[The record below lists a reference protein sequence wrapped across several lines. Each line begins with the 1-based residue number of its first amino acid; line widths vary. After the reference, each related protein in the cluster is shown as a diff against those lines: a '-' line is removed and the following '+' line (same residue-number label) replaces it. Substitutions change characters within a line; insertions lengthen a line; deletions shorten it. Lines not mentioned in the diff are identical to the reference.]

1 MALYTFI
8 PWKWTSH
15 ICKEHSFHQKV
26 FFNLEGKMEMEQG
39 NNYRKEIYTS
49 SSLFVGKTIRD
60 TKVDSGMDR
69 KQGSQIPSFLCL
81 SLLPI
86 NTRISF
92 KVEYMVWMAITK
104 PIIYVWGKVYISYS
118 GTFAYLTCSILT
130 HSCFTQIHI
139 YIWFIYSYDKRIKI
153 D

>member
-1 MALYTFI
+1 MALYAFL

-15 ICKEHSFHQKV
+15 ICREHSFHQKV

-39 NNYRKEIYTS
+39 NSYRKEIYTS
-49 SSLFVGKTIRD
+49 SLFVGKRIRD

-86 NTRISF
+86 NMRISF
-92 KVEYMVWMAITK
+92 KVEYMVWMVCITK
-104 PIIYVWGKVYISYS
+104 STIYVWGKVYISYS
-118 GTFAYLTCSILT
+118 GIFASLTCSTLT
-130 HSCFTQIHI
+130 RSCALHRYT
-139 YIWFIYSYDKRIKI
+139 FISFLFIRMIKG
-153 D
+153 